1 LTDFSRTTCIKRQ
14 GMNTMMKNLL
24 LLCLAAFIA
33 VGVSTSCG
41 SNESKIFEKSIPA
54 PSLRGNLV
62 GEPVEQSIAVYLP
75 PGYASDGARYPVVYL
90 LPGYDTGA
98 DAFLD
103 GTFQGFALPVVMDS
117 LIAQGA
123 IEKMIVVVVNGRS
136 VLGGSFFVNSP
147 VTGNWENFLVRD
159 VVRYVDEEYKTLPF
173 RETRGIAGHSTGG
186 TAALQIGLNHPD
198 VFSAVYSLSPGFFD
212 GGGEVVRRWF
222 EDDRTA
228 ASLVAERDQMADAP
242 REEAHAA
249 FIHVVNGLMQS
260 SDQRDRNRA
269 FLYAYGAAFVPH
281 TDLHPPYAQF
291 PFADDADS
299 LDSEILQKWEHGF
312 GGIEERI
319 DSYQQSD
326 AKLDSVV
333 LDVGAND
340 ADRWILDG
348 CEYVSAR
355 LNDAGIPRDLRMHEG
370 GHEDRLRERME
381 AHMLPFFSR
390 ELAPE

>member
-1 LTDFSRTTCIKRQ
+1 
-14 GMNTMMKNLL
+14 MKTHLL
-24 LLCLAAFIA
+24 RFCFAALLAIA
-33 VGVSTSCG
+33 VSTSCG
-41 SNESKIFEKSIPA
+41 ANEGKIFEKSIPA

-62 GEPVEQSIAVYLP
+62 GEPVEQPIVVYLP
-75 PGYASDGARYPVVYL
+75 PGYASDGERYPVVYF
-90 LPGYDTGA
+90 LPGYATGVEA
-98 DAFLD
+98 LLN

-123 IEKMIVVVVNGRS
+123 IEKMIVVVVSGRS

-186 TAALQIGLNHPD
+186 TAALQVGLNHPD

-212 GGGEVVRRWF
+212 GGGEVVRAWF
-222 EDDRTA
+222 EDDRTV
-228 ASLVAERDQMADAP
+228 ASLVAQRDQLADAP

-249 FIHVVNGLMQS
+249 FIHVMNRLLRSVDRR
-260 SDQRDRNRA
+260 DQERA

-281 TDLHPPYAQF
+281 PDLHPPYVLF
-291 PFADDADS
+291 PFGDDANS
-299 LDSEILQKWEHGF
+299 LDSEILKKWERGF
-312 GGIEERI
+312 GGIEDRLH
-319 DSYQQSD
+319 SYQQSE
-326 AKLDSVV
+326 AQLDSVI

-340 ADRWILDG
+340 ADRWMLDG
-348 CEYVSAR
+348 CKYVSAR
-355 LNDAGIPRDLRMHEG
+355 LEDAGIPRDLMKHEG

-381 AHMLPFFSR
+381 THMLPFFSR
-390 ELAPE
+390 ELVLE